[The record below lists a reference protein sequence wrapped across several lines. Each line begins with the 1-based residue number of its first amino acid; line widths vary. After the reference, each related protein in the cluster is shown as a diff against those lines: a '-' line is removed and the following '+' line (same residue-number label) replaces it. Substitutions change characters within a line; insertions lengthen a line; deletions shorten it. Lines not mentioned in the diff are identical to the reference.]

1 MNILTGEKCHV
12 YLDGRAIGTVKDGRA
27 FANEV
32 RKNRRTGILSGEVNV
47 AYIQKL
53 NEVHINADRGRA
65 RKAYIIVNG
74 GVSMLTGE
82 LKEKLKSKE
91 IDFNYLIR
99 RGVIEY
105 LDAEEE
111 ENAAVALL
119 EDRISKKT
127 THLEIDPASM
137 FGLTASISVYP
148 EYNSVG
154 RHPLAMNF
162 AKQGQ
167 GLYAINFNNRYDAR
181 AYLLYYPQVPLVT
194 STAYRSLKLNRH
206 PNGQNFVV
214 AVSTYYGY
222 NMKDAL
228 VMNRAAIDRGLG
240 RSIFFR
246 TYPDEERRYAGGQQD
261 HFVVPPATTDGYLG
275 EHAYSKLSE
284 DGIIEPEQTVAEGDV
299 LIGKISPPRFLEEQ
313 TSFGVGEERSRDNSV
328 TLRAGEEGIVDS
340 VMLSET
346 TGATKIVKVRVRS
359 VRVPEVG
366 DKFASR
372 HGQKGVV
379 ALIVNPEDMPFTKD
393 GVVPDLILNP
403 ISIPNRMTFGHM
415 LETLSGKAAAL
426 SASQPDGTAFSG
438 NGKERMDEFGKML
451 SDRGFDRF
459 GDEFLYD
466 GRTGK
471 RFESQIF
478 QGVVYFHRLMHMVST
493 KLQVRSRGP
502 VQILTHQPTEGKPR
516 RGGLKFGEMERD
528 ALVGYGASLLLKER
542 MLDQSDKAEVWICKD
557 CGDVGY
563 YDHIKNVPV
572 CPADSGNN
580 LEKVEISYAF
590 KLLLDEIK
598 SLHILPKVKLKSE

>member
-1 MNILTGEKCHV
+1 MTGEKCHV

-65 RKAYIIVNG
+65 RKAYIIVDG

-284 DGIIEPEQTVAEGDV
+284 DGIIEP
-299 LIGKISPPRFLEEQ
+299 
-313 TSFGVGEERSRDNSV
+313 
-328 TLRAGEEGIVDS
+328 
-340 VMLSET
+340 
-346 TGATKIVKVRVRS
+346 
-359 VRVPEVG
+359 
-366 DKFASR
+366 
-372 HGQKGVV
+372 
-379 ALIVNPEDMPFTKD
+379 
-393 GVVPDLILNP
+393 
-403 ISIPNRMTFGHM
+403 
-415 LETLSGKAAAL
+415 
-426 SASQPDGTAFSG
+426 
-438 NGKERMDEFGKML
+438 
-451 SDRGFDRF
+451 
-459 GDEFLYD
+459 
-466 GRTGK
+466 
-471 RFESQIF
+471 
-478 QGVVYFHRLMHMVST
+478 
-493 KLQVRSRGP
+493 
-502 VQILTHQPTEGKPR
+502 
-516 RGGLKFGEMERD
+516 
-528 ALVGYGASLLLKER
+528 
-542 MLDQSDKAEVWICKD
+542 
-557 CGDVGY
+557 
-563 YDHIKNVPV
+563 
-572 CPADSGNN
+572 
-580 LEKVEISYAF
+580 
-590 KLLLDEIK
+590 
-598 SLHILPKVKLKSE
+598 